1 MSSIVELRLGR
12 ALEWTLTTLR
22 LWRLFKGLPGALLV
36 MVSCAAALEAAF
48 AGTPGGWPEL
58 PVGDVHTAILGL
70 GALLGLLGY
79 LGGDVWDIAV
89 FDPLYSLSGRWL
101 RRRRPLLVFPR
112 GAELKKQ
119 RARATRHLPL
129 RFVGEN
135 VYRRAERVLRSEP
148 GYWTE
153 ANRPLTMSRFVRAFI
168 WPSLAVSIGC
178 IAGIAAVRVLSWSLD
193 PDWLGQRAAAAFGLA
208 LVLFVVYAHLRVEHL
223 TRLYAF
229 ALELAGVEPGEGA
242 DGGS

>member
-22 LWRLFKGLPGALLV
+22 LWKFLEGLPGALLV

-48 AGTPGGWPEL
+48 AGMPGGWPEL
-58 PVGDVHTAILGL
+58 PVGGARTAILGL
-70 GALLGLLGY
+70 GMLLGLVGY
-79 LGGDVWDIAV
+79 LAGDVWDIAV

-101 RRRRPLLVFPR
+101 LRRRPLLVFPR

-135 VYRRAERVLRSEP
+135 VYRRAERVVRSEP
-148 GYWTE
+148 GYWKE
-153 ANRPLTMSRFVRAFI
+153 AKRPLTMSRFVRSFI
-168 WPSLAVSIGC
+168 WPSLAVSLGC
-178 IAGIAAVRVLSWSLD
+178 IVGIVAERVLSWSLD
-193 PDWLGQRAAAAFGLA
+193 PDWLGHRAAAAFGLA
-208 LVLFVVYAHLRVEHL
+208 LVLFVVYAHLRVAHL

-229 ALELAGVEPGEGA
+229 ALELAGAEPRKPAESEG
-242 DGGS
+242 